1 MVGAEGYG
9 KKGTMQVLVM
19 ALDSS
24 RQCRYVHGA
33 LRHSMFQVG
42 QRFIVARLE
51 AKESSMASIRSRRVV
66 GVIGVTRV
74 RFH

>member
-1 MVGAEGYG
+1 M
-9 KKGTMQVLVM
+9 MQVLVM

-33 LRHSMFQVG
+33 LRHSMFEVG

-51 AKESSMASIRSRRVV
+51 ATKESSMAPIRSRRVV
-66 GVIGVTRV
+66 GVIGVSRV